1 MEPLYRIVFSGE
13 IREGLS
19 PTKVQAHA
27 AKSLNIALP
36 QIERMFSGKLVVLK
50 NNLSEEDA
58 LAYMARL
65 SKLGMQAQ
73 MEQMPKAGG
82 KSPRV
87 TVVPPSVVRVPEPP
101 QPKPVFSPPP
111 PASPPRYPS
120 AEESWLSSSSFANLA
135 RTHLNLARAEALLNN
150 SEYTGSVPGKN
161 ADLPW
166 PELNTDDDDE
176 DDVHFPPAVE
186 APAPPEPAP
195 APMMAAEPA
204 PEAAP
209 PAAEPE
215 PEPAVPV
222 LPTNLVM
229 QLDAGTGGSITLNG
243 SFLCSHCGTLHQ
255 LQTRLQ
261 ISPETD

>member
-1 MEPLYRIVFSGE
+1 MEPVYRIVFSGE

-65 SKLGMQAQ
+65 SKLGMQAR
-73 MEQMPKAGG
+73 MEDMPKAGA

-101 QPKPVFSPPP
+101 PKPVFPPPP

-161 ADLPW
+161 EDLPW

-176 DDVHFPPAVE
+176 DEVHFPLAVE
-186 APAPPEPAP
+186 PAAAPEPEPAP
-195 APMMAAEPA
+195 MAAEPA

-215 PEPAVPV
+215 PEPAPV

-229 QLDAGTGGSITLNG
+229 QLDAGTGNSITLNG

-261 ISPETD
+261 ISPETN